1 MPTYNCHSGQS
12 FSDVCLNTYG
22 TLDEYVKLLQDNNN
36 TPDTAPFSNEAMLW
50 DNTVIT
56 DQTIYKKTTGA
67 GIVFATSFGLNN
79 NNYFQILGTENPT
92 VLAVNP
98 QPINPPGGTSMYI
111 KSMSMFYTAVGGE
124 TFITVIALQ
133 GMNILQ
139 IEREIK
145 PLKNTEFIF
154 DTVAGTIQ
162 FVGIDPLNAGENLF
176 ILYTQTI
183 TL

>member
-1 MPTYNCHSGQS
+1 
-12 FSDVCLNTYG
+12 
-22 TLDEYVKLLQDNNN
+22 
-36 TPDTAPFSNEAMLW
+36 
-50 DNTVIT
+50 
-56 DQTIYKKTTGA
+56 
-67 GIVFATSFGLNN
+67 
-79 NNYFQILGTENPT
+79 
-92 VLAVNP
+92 
-98 QPINPPGGTSMYI
+98 
-111 KSMSMFYTAVGGE
+111 MSMFYTAIGGE

-154 DTVAGTIQ
+154 DTVTGTIQ

>member
-1 MPTYNCHSGQS
+1 MLVYNCQNGQS

-22 TLDEYVKLLQDNNN
+22 TLDDYVKLLEDNNV
-36 TPDTAPFSNEAMLW
+36 TPDSAPYSNEALNW
-50 DNTVIT
+50 DDSLVV
-56 DQTIYKKTTGA
+56 DQTIYQKTTGSGVVYA
-67 GIVFATSFGLNN
+67 TNFGINN
-79 NNYFQILGTENPT
+79 NNYFQVLGTENPT
-92 VLAVNP
+92 ILTVNP
-98 QPINPPGGTSMYI
+98 APIIPAGGTSMYI
-111 KSMSMFYTAVGGE
+111 KPMSLFYTAPSSESV
-124 TFITVIALQ
+124 ITIVDLQ

-154 DTVAGTIQ
+154 NSTTGVIE
-162 FVGIDPLNAGENLF
+162 FVGIDPLAEGETLF